1 LLTTHFLFFQE
12 QLPPDAQHDWLREV
26 FSAYGK
32 VAYVSLPKYRTSGK
46 IKGFAFVEF
55 DTPEEANKT
64 LEVRICFISF
74 HD

>member
-1 LLTTHFLFFQE
+1 MWQE

-32 VAYVSLPKYRTSGK
+32 VAYVSVPKYRATRK

-64 LEVRICFISF
+64 LEVRTCLLSLYSIPGLF
-74 HD
+74 

>member
-1 LLTTHFLFFQE
+1 LQE
-12 QLPPDAQHDWLREV
+12 QLPLDAQHEWLTDV

-32 VAYVSLPKYRTSGK
+32 VAYVSLPKYRSSGK

-64 LEVRICFISF
+64 LEVRICFPSYCN
-74 HD
+74 

>member
-1 LLTTHFLFFQE
+1 
-12 QLPPDAQHDWLREV
+12 V

-64 LEVRICFISF
+64 LEVRICLFY
-74 HD
+74 